1 MFYPIIMIIK
11 KKLSFINIKTI
22 KLSIKNEIEIEIG
35 TWDLKFLFE
44 IDFSRSQEEFIPASQ
59 TSIYTRF
66 SLHFPKFS
74 KITHTNMDSNLLSA
88 KMSECMYM
96 NNYQKNMKF

>member
-35 TWDLKFLFE
+35 TWDLQFLFE

-59 TSIYTRF
+59 TSMYTHNFHYIFQNFLKSHIRIWILIYCLQRCLNVCT
-66 SLHFPKFS
+66 
-74 KITHTNMDSNLLSA
+74 
-88 KMSECMYM
+88 
-96 NNYQKNMKF
+96 